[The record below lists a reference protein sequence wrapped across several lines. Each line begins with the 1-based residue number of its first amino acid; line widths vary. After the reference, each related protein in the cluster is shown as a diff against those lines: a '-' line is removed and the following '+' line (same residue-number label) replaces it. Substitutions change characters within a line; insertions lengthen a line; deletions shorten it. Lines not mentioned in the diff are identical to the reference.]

1 MMHCSVHAAMRRA
14 SERNT
19 VDGAERLCV
28 RHASAVCVRVLVRN
42 GTEHGG
48 VGARS
53 RVSPVGDG
61 VGCRGVGWLFVV
73 HVVEVDLDLIDRSR
87 VREKENSGNGTIR

>member
-1 MMHCSVHAAMRRA
+1 M
-14 SERNT
+14 
-19 VDGAERLCV
+19 

-73 HVVEVDLDLIDRSR
+73 HVVEVDLDLIDRYTR
-87 VREKENSGNGTIR
+87 RAYKRANPK